1 VQHARKV
8 ETKRGRCS
16 GCHQEHYIMFCDGY
30 KAKTAAERKQHVEA
44 ANLCLNCLGK
54 HKASECSSK
63 KACSA
68 CGERYHTTLHDA
80 CKELA
85 VAKTTHQR
93 TPRVI
98 RRRLPS
104 PFYSR
109 QHVFASRIDTEFRTS
124 PVPWWTRAPSPRWS
138 PKLWCNACD

>member
-1 VQHARKV
+1 
-8 ETKRGRCS
+8 
-16 GCHQEHYIMFCDGY
+16 MFCDGY
-30 KAKTAAERKQHVEA
+30 KAKTAAEKKQHVEA

-54 HKASECSSK
+54 HVRSSRSRK
-63 KACSA
+63 
-68 CGERYHTTLHDA
+68 
-80 CKELA
+80 
-85 VAKTTHQR
+85 QR

-104 PFYSR
+104 PFYSQ

-138 PKLWCNACD
+138 PKLWCNACDYPNAYIRRSFRREANRMCPR